1 MIDFNSQQVNN
12 KSSLESLININLQ
25 ALFDFSLDERFA
37 FSVFRIEHKKTTN
50 KTLNLKEM
58 CGEQTIV
65 NTKGN
70 WGGKRNEYDN

>member
-37 FSVFRIEHKKTTN
+37 FSVFRIEHKKN
-50 KTLNLKEM
+50 HKQNA
-58 CGEQTIV
+58 
-65 NTKGN
+65 
-70 WGGKRNEYDN
+70 